1 MKKEIYISE
10 ECERY
15 ILEESSERVQNKFKY
30 LLEVLEEH
38 KIVHTS
44 FVEKLTNTKYY
55 ELKIKADNQIRII
68 IFTIDNE
75 NFHAARQII
84 LLNGFLKRTNKD
96 YKKAIKIADQLLI
109 KYGL

>member
-1 MKKEIYISE
+1 MKEIYISE

-109 KYGL
+109 KYEL

>member
-1 MKKEIYISE
+1 MKEIYISE

-68 IFTIDNE
+68 IFKIDNE

-109 KYGL
+109 KYKL